1 MNIFYK
7 EKVRAFFFDHSLV
20 KVYLFQ
26 TGKVY
31 LYFWNHTFVHLIS
44 DSFKMP
50 FEEPLAF
57 KVEWFDAASSLH
69 RHFNFSFYQSD
80 TSVEMFDTKL
90 RKMFLKRCAISGLD
104 RKELFV
110 GNTIVVFSR
119 HLLIKDYANE
129 YTKDQVENDKQST
142 LILLYPD
149 AHDQLGFVLDCL
161 ERGGYN
167 LCRARSLRFTL
178 VMFNFNSFHYNFV
191 N

>member
-1 MNIFYK
+1 
-7 EKVRAFFFDHSLV
+7 
-20 KVYLFQ
+20 
-26 TGKVY
+26 
-31 LYFWNHTFVHLIS
+31 
-44 DSFKMP
+44 MP

-167 LCRARSLRFTL
+167 LCRARSLKFTL
-178 VMFNFNSFHYNFV
+178 VMFNFKFISLQFCQLDGVLMNFYLPEKNHEKIRETV
-191 N
+191 FTFKLGSAELPSI